1 MTQDYQ
7 KQYEHRKHRMLNRH
21 KRGRKKLP
29 VWKKIIR
36 KLLPVVLVIS
46 IIMGGLFVLD
56 FFNIL

>member
-1 MTQDYQ
+1 MQDYQ
-7 KQYEHRKHRMLNRH
+7 KQYENRKNRMLNRH

-36 KLLPVVLVIS
+36 NALPPVLVIS
-46 IIMGGLFVLD
+46 IIMAGLFVLD